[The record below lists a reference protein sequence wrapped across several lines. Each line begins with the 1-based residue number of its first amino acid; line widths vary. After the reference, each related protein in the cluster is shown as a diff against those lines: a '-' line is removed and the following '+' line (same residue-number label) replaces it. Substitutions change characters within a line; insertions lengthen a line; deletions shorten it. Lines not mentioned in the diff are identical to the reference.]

1 MIPLQLSLEGIYSY
15 QKRQTIDFTALTD
28 AGLFG
33 IFGAVASGKSTIL
46 EAISFALY
54 GESDRMGNVNR
65 AYNMMNLKSDRMYIE
80 FDFLNFE
87 KKEYRVVRE
96 YKRNSKSFEKVLHS
110 STTFYEWRDDEWI
123 PLDHSDA
130 ELIIGL
136 SCENFK
142 RTIIIPQGKFKEF
155 IELGGKDRTLMMKE
169 IFNLHQYELYG
180 NVRTLFT
187 ANEEKLN
194 TLLGQLSGYD
204 EVTEEFIT
212 EQETIYTE
220 QKANFDKQQAEHIKL
235 SETFE
240 QLKQLNLDF
249 SNLQKLNVK
258 LAAEEANKKQIE
270 ESEKSLK
277 LYVSTYQQFDEILR
291 LKQQLSQKISDENKN
306 LNSKT
311 KELFANQEKSNEV
324 SEKLVELKPFIDAIE
339 TKKEE
344 VADLELISQIVTH
357 RIAIKEGEE
366 RTIKGRTVVEK
377 LSEEAESYM
386 KKIAETDKNIE
397 TINGKL
403 IDAKTLTSIEVWF
416 TTHKGLSKQVTERK
430 SKLISL
436 TEEIKAVDAKFHA
449 MNYSQ
454 DSWKE
459 SIEKQKETLNKQLS
473 QANDLKMQL
482 KVKQEIAQ
490 FANEIHD
497 GSECPLCGS
506 LEHPHIIETQ
516 DVSAE
521 ILENETNLKVLKQQ
535 TEMLT
540 KTDQALIRLQES
552 KNSLIK
558 NYQDSKSELEKLEEE
573 TKQHLSLFVWDT
585 FSPTDEVTF
594 KTKKRCNDII
604 LVEKEE
610 LEKNQ
615 KTNRTQLESTNKKL
629 TASKEL
635 LSEIEEKNREKETLI
650 TADSKRIKHLQL
662 SEFENETVATI
673 NQTVSERKQII
684 KTKQEEQSRF
694 EKQKNDLLLTISA
707 QKATI
712 EAIEKNI
719 AQLTKEQLA
728 NNAQIDAQFS
738 RSSFESLEEIEL
750 LLKNK
755 RDVEAERVVI
765 ERFKI
770 NYAKLKQSIEEL
782 EKKLEGT
789 SFSPEQFE
797 VKKQEF
803 LESEDLISKLKEK
816 LITLSHDRERIR
828 KEYIEK
834 KKLLIEKDKLETRK
848 ANISTLTQL
857 FKGSGFVNY
866 VSSIYLRNLCESAN
880 KRFHRLTK
888 NQLSLQINDRNEFE
902 IIDYLN
908 DGRSRSVKTLSG
920 GQNFQVSL
928 SLALALAESVQSLT
942 NSEKNFF
949 FIDEG
954 FGTQDAESVNIVFET
969 LSNLQKE
976 NRIVGIISH
985 VEELQERIPKS
996 LFIRK
1001 DLEKGSL
1008 VETMD

>member
-87 KKEYRVVRE
+87 KKEYLVVRE

-258 LAAEEANKKQIE
+258 LAAEEANKKKIE

-291 LKQQLSQKISDENKN
+291 LKQQLSQKISDENNN
-306 LNSKT
+306 LNTKT
-311 KELFANQEKSNEV
+311 KELFTKQQKSNEV

-344 VADLELISQIVTH
+344 VEDLELISQIVTH

-473 QANDLKMQL
+473 QANELKMQL

-521 ILENETNLKVLKQQ
+521 ILENETNLKMLKQQ

-552 KNSLIK
+552 KKKHKK

-615 KTNRTQLESTNKKL
+615 KTNRTQLES
-629 TASKEL
+629 S
-635 LSEIEEKNREKETLI
+635 INR
-650 TADSKRIKHLQL
+650 
-662 SEFENETVATI
+662 
-673 NQTVSERKQII
+673 
-684 KTKQEEQSRF
+684 
-694 EKQKNDLLLTISA
+694 
-707 QKATI
+707 
-712 EAIEKNI
+712 
-719 AQLTKEQLA
+719 
-728 NNAQIDAQFS
+728 
-738 RSSFESLEEIEL
+738 
-750 LLKNK
+750 
-755 RDVEAERVVI
+755 
-765 ERFKI
+765 
-770 NYAKLKQSIEEL
+770 
-782 EKKLEGT
+782 
-789 SFSPEQFE
+789 
-797 VKKQEF
+797 
-803 LESEDLISKLKEK
+803 
-816 LITLSHDRERIR
+816 
-828 KEYIEK
+828 
-834 KKLLIEKDKLETRK
+834 
-848 ANISTLTQL
+848 QL
-857 FKGSGFVNY
+857 FY
-866 VSSIYLRNLCESAN
+866 
-880 KRFHRLTK
+880 
-888 NQLSLQINDRNEFE
+888 
-902 IIDYLN
+902 
-908 DGRSRSVKTLSG
+908 
-920 GQNFQVSL
+920 
-928 SLALALAESVQSLT
+928 
-942 NSEKNFF
+942 
-949 FIDEG
+949 
-954 FGTQDAESVNIVFET
+954 
-969 LSNLQKE
+969 
-976 NRIVGIISH
+976 
-985 VEELQERIPKS
+985 
-996 LFIRK
+996 
-1001 DLEKGSL
+1001 
-1008 VETMD
+1008 